1 VKGRIVPVSSEFLP
15 TPVIS
20 RILHKVYRSW
30 LNLKLPELCI
40 CNVYNVTEGTV
51 HLAPA
56 VFMWKCVGEVEG
68 SRAIYV
74 GRWDQQTCLLL
85 LHNGGQRLANRRTQ
99 LPK

>member
-1 VKGRIVPVSSEFLP
+1 MSK
-15 TPVIS
+15 
-20 RILHKVYRSW
+20 ILHKVYRSW
-30 LNLKLPELCI
+30 FNLKLPELCI
-40 CNVYNVTEGTV
+40 CNVYNVTDGTVHSGGTV